1 MEMVNQTQ
9 NKLTTVLN
17 EVALDNSPDSQRLL
31 SDNTSFEILPH
42 LLHRRAWFLS
52 AAAAVQTRAI
62 RISELEFFRKFN
74 RDRRIQRPRRQHQQS
89 QTCHRRTQ
97 NQKRVLPQI
106 SIALSLA
113 SRVAGR
119 FPGFGSDPNPFVRV
133 RGAHYAPPPTNMAI
147 IKAQRGEN
155 NITVNVTSSS
165 SSIMENHDNNLAEN
179 ENSGTNETEE
189 TLPSSSSS
197 ITDHEEADPKPDDDV
212 AAATTAEAEPPSPK
226 KDDEEAEEEKK
237 EETAASPA
245 SPPPSLE
252 NVSEE
257 IDQFLVTLK
266 QKNDE
271 NAAEKMN
278 FEIPGFFERYSDLVE
293 KKIAK
298 YDAKGKAKWGE
309 VAEEDSWLLETANRI
324 SKLIM
329 LMKDHHH
336 VEPEEK
342 EIDGGNGN
350 GKDSLVNRV
359 TSIHQRVMSYLEED
373 FRFLMEE
380 CRIPTELDP
389 GGNNNNNNDTKGKQQ
404 QQVPSSEQEEV
415 KDQEGEIDES
425 FPGYSDET
433 IASLSKIA
441 GEMIS
446 GGYESECCQVYIISR
461 RNAFEEVH
469 KKLGLERISIDD
481 MVLKVQWET
490 LAGNMIPAWINTLKQ
505 CAAVYFPGERK
516 LAEAVFASSPS
527 VATGLFGSLSR
538 GVVIQLLNFAEGAA
552 MTKRAA
558 EKLFKLLDMY
568 ETLREIIPKV
578 NGLFPEES
586 VEELKTEMNIAKSRL
601 GEAAISIFCDLENQ
615 IKQETARTAVPGGA
629 VHPLTRY
636 IMNYLSVAGDYK
648 ETLEQVFKDHSKIE
662 RADSTSR
669 PHNENDGVPE
679 KQASSPFAAQVLRV
693 MDLLD
698 SSLEGKARL
707 YKDVAQNNF
716 FMMNNGRY
724 ILQKIKGSSEM
735 SQVMGDTWIRK
746 KSSELRTY
754 HKNYQ
759 RETWNRVLACLNP
772 EGLNVNG
779 KVQKPVL
786 KERFKS
792 FNSLFDEI
800 HRTQS
805 SWVVKDE
812 QLQSELRVSISGV
825 VVPAYRAFI
834 GRFAQIFDPGRQT
847 EKYIKYQPE
856 DIETYIDELF
866 DGKPHQ
872 SIARRRT

>member
-1 MEMVNQTQ
+1 
-9 NKLTTVLN
+9 
-17 EVALDNSPDSQRLL
+17 
-31 SDNTSFEILPH
+31 
-42 LLHRRAWFLS
+42 
-52 AAAAVQTRAI
+52 
-62 RISELEFFRKFN
+62 
-74 RDRRIQRPRRQHQQS
+74 
-89 QTCHRRTQ
+89 
-97 NQKRVLPQI
+97 
-106 SIALSLA
+106 
-113 SRVAGR
+113 
-119 FPGFGSDPNPFVRV
+119 
-133 RGAHYAPPPTNMAI
+133 
-147 IKAQRGEN
+147 
-155 NITVNVTSSS
+155 
-165 SSIMENHDNNLAEN
+165 MENHDNLAEK
-179 ENSGTNETEE
+179 ENSATNITEE
-189 TLPSSSSS
+189 TLPSSPS
-197 ITDHEEADPKPDDDV
+197 ITDHEEADPKPDDDHG
-212 AAATTAEAEPPSPK
+212 AEATAQAEPSSPK
-226 KDDEEAEEEKK
+226 KDEEEAEAEKK
-237 EETAASPA
+237 EETA

-252 NVSEE
+252 KVSEE
-257 IDQFLVTLK
+257 IDLFLVTLPK
-266 QKNDE
+266 KNDDE
-271 NAAEKMN
+271 NAAEKN
-278 FEIPGFFERYSDLVE
+278 FEIPGFFERYTDLVE

-298 YDAKGKAKWGE
+298 YDAEGKAKWGE
-309 VAEEDSWLLETANRI
+309 VAEEDSWLLETANRV
-324 SKLIM
+324 SKLMM
-329 LMKDHHH
+329 LLNHHH
-336 VEPEEK
+336 HHLVEPEEEEK
-342 EIDGGNGN
+342 ENDGGNGKGK

-359 TSIHQRVMSYLEED
+359 ASIHQRVMSYLEED

-380 CRIPTELDP
+380 CRIPIELDP
-389 GGNNNNNNDTKGKQQ
+389 GGNNNNNDTKGKQQ
-404 QQVPSSEQEEV
+404 QQQQVSSSEQEEV
-415 KDQEGEIDES
+415 KKDQEGEIDES
-425 FPGYSDET
+425 FPGYSEET

-441 GEMIS
+441 GEMLP

-461 RNAFEEVH
+461 RNAFEEVR

-490 LAGNMIPAWINTLKQ
+490 LAANMIPAWINTLKQ
-505 CAAVYFPGERK
+505 CAAVYFPGERR

-527 VATGLFGSLSR
+527 VSAGLFGSLSR

-568 ETLREIIPKV
+568 ESLREVIPKV
-578 NGLFPEES
+578 NGLFPDES
-586 VEELKTEMNIAKSRL
+586 VEELKTEMNVAKSRL
-601 GEAAISIFCDLENQ
+601 GEAAIFIFSDLENQ
-615 IKQETARTAVPGGA
+615 IKLETAKSAVPGGA

-669 PHNENDGVPE
+669 PHSENDGVPE
-679 KQASSPFAAQVLRV
+679 KQASSPFAGQVLRV

-698 SSLEGKARL
+698 SSLEGKGRL
-707 YKDVAQNNF
+707 YKDVALSNF

-759 RETWNRVLACLNP
+759 RETWNRVLQFLNP

-779 KVQKPVL
+779 KVHKPVL

-792 FNSLFDEI
+792 FNALFDEI

-866 DGKPHQ
+866 EGKPHQ